1 LSAQTS
7 VETIWHIP
15 DDLWSLIAPILGPEK
30 PPGTRGRPATP
41 FRVVFEAVVYLAKTG
56 CQWQALPRQAYAPPS
71 TIHGIFS
78 QWVKAGLFKRAWQVL
93 LNYYDEQL
101 GIKWKWQA
109 LDGAITKSPLG
120 GAATGPSPVDRGK
133 QGTKRSLL
141 CDQRGAPL
149 SVVVTGANTNDKTVA
164 LETLDGIIVERP
176 EKLVYRIHHL
186 CLDKGYDFAD
196 VIAGVLT
203 RDYILH
209 LKRRGQDGR
218 DSEVMLLIGLMN
230 VKLRHVIMPL
240 IGFRKTDR
248 LALIPLHTRA
258 DVQVVALNRLRPGF
272 ADPMALGWQQLLIGF
287 PFIRAVA

>member
-30 PPGTRGRPATP
+30 APGTRGRPATR

-56 CQWQALPRQAYAPPS
+56 CQWQALPRQHYAPPS

-93 LNYYDEQL
+93 LEHYDQQL
-101 GIKWKWQA
+101 GIKWKWQS
-109 LDGAITKSPLG
+109 LDGAITKAPLG
-120 GAATGPSPVDRGK
+120 GEATGPSPVDRGK
-133 QGTKRSLL
+133 KGTKRSLL
-141 CDQRGAPL
+141 TDQQGAPL
-149 SVVVTGANTNDKTVA
+149 AVVVTGANTNDKTVA
-164 LETLDGIIVERP
+164 LATLDAIVVERP

-196 VIAGVLT
+196 VIAGVLA

-209 LKRRGQDGR
+209 LKRRGQDDKPMAGAKKYPAR
-218 DSEVMLLIGLMN
+218 RWVVERTHSWMNRFRRLLIRWEKKLEHYEAMLHLACTMILHRLV
-230 VKLRHVIMPL
+230 VK
-240 IGFRKTDR
+240 
-248 LALIPLHTRA
+248 ASS
-258 DVQVVALNRLRPGF
+258 
-272 ADPMALGWQQLLIGF
+272 
-287 PFIRAVA
+287 